1 MVYLSE
7 VFLGGMQEKYRLSR
21 LNYSLVCVFKKMG
34 RSEMSSIDMGGG
46 EGAGKLLMVKC
57 RPALSN

>member
-1 MVYLSE
+1 
-7 VFLGGMQEKYRLSR
+7 
-21 LNYSLVCVFKKMG
+21 MG

-57 RPALSN
+57 RPALSNWINKY